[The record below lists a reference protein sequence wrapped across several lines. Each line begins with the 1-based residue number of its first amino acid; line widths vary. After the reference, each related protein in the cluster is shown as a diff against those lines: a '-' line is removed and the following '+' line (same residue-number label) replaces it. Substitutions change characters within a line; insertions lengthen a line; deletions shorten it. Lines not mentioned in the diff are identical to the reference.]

1 MGEEVRIKDLSQSER
16 EWLRHIN
23 NRRARMLPDEV
34 KARLEQLGLIDS
46 GPQGPSVSQTGRK
59 LL

>member
-1 MGEEVRIKDLSQSER
+1 MAEEVRIKDLSQIER
-16 EWLRHIN
+16 EWLRHIH

-34 KARLEQLGLIDS
+34 KARLEKLGLIHS
-46 GPQGPSVSQTGRK
+46 GPQGLSISQTGRK